1 MRPLNLIPPE
11 ERRGELAPLRTGVLS
26 YAIVGALAVGLL
38 GVVGLVLAGNSINE
52 QENKLA
58 SLVVAKEAAEQRA
71 AELTPYGE
79 VAALAATRTETVNSL
94 AQSRFDWERVMREL
108 ALVIPDTVW
117 LESLTG
123 TVSPGVTVDA
133 EGAGETT
140 TDPSVLGPSL
150 QISGCAVAQVE
161 VAAFV
166 ASLKDIDG
174 VTRVGLQQSTLGD
187 LENAEASTDG
197 AAPAPTGGTTGEG
210 DCQTEQFIAAFDI
223 TVAFDE
229 VPASPYA
236 PGSTATPAAAPA
248 PPAGDDGGTAEA
260 EGESQE
266 AEDSASEQTEAAES
280 GAETVGVGG

>member
-1 MRPLNLIPPE
+1 M
-11 ERRGELAPLRTGVLS
+11 
-26 YAIVGALAVGLL
+26 LL
-38 GVVGLVLAGNSINE
+38 GVVGLVMAGNSINE
-52 QENKLA
+52 KESELA
-58 SLVVAKEAAEQRA
+58 SLEAAKVAAEQRA

-123 TVSPGVTVDA
+123 TISPGVTLDA

-140 TDPSVLGPSL
+140 TDPSVVGPSL

-166 ASLKDIDG
+166 AALKDIDG
-174 VTRVGLQQSTLGD
+174 VTRVGLQQSDLGD
-187 LENAEASTDG
+187 LEDAEASTDG
-197 AAPAPTGGTTGEG
+197 AAPAPAGGTTGEG

-236 PGSTATPAAAPA
+236 PGSTATPAVTTPAPA
-248 PPAGDDGGTAEA
+248 GEDDGGTAEA
-260 EGESQE
+260 GAESQE
-266 AEDSASEQTEAAES
+266 AEDSAADQTETAQES
-280 GAETVGVGG
+280 AETVGVGG